1 MERIWEDNIKRV
13 FMNVGY
19 EAVKWLWS
27 TGERF
32 FDVDDEI

>member
-1 MERIWEDNIKRV
+1 
-13 FMNVGY
+13 MNVGY

-32 FDVDDEI
+32 FDVDDEIWPSVNGG